1 MMGQQGS
8 IPVILLKEGTRR
20 DRGKDAQSNNIAAA
34 KAVADAV
41 RSTLGPRG
49 MDKMLVDSLGD
60 VTITNDGVTI
70 LKEMDIEHPAAKMI
84 VETAKAQEQEC
95 GDGTTTSVVLAG
107 ELLKKSE
114 SLIEQDVH
122 PTVIANGFK
131 LAATRAKEVIAD
143 IAVDVKPA
151 DAKLLKDIARTSM
164 GSKIV
169 SGHSEKLADIAVK
182 AVTSVADKDASGKLK
197 VDTENIK
204 VEKKH
209 GGTLADTELIDGLVI
224 DKERVH
230 PRMPEHV
237 KNARIALLDCALEI
251 KKTEV
256 EAKISIKS
264 PDQIQKFLAQ
274 EEETL
279 KGMVTKVKKSGANVV
294 LCQKGVDDVVQ
305 YWLAKEG
312 ILASRRLKK
321 SDMDALVRATGGRI
335 VSNLDDLSGKDLGSS
350 DSVEEKKVGD
360 SKMLFVTGTKA
371 SRSLSILV
379 RGGTEHVVDEAERSL
394 NDAIRVVSVAL
405 EDGKCVP
412 GGGAP
417 EVEISLRL
425 KEYAQTVGGREQLA
439 IEAFAEALEIIPW
452 TLAENAGLDAINVLL
467 ELRSA
472 HKGKGKSG
480 FGVNVF
486 SGQVEDMAK
495 LLVYEPTRVK
505 TNAIGSA
512 SEVANMILRIDD
524 VIAAKKGEPPK
535 GGGDEHGGGMPPGMG
550 GMGGM
555 GM

>member
-1 MMGQQGS
+1 MMGQGN
-8 IPVILLKEGTRR
+8 IPVILLREGTKR
-20 DRGKDAQSNNIAAA
+20 DRGKDAQSNNISAA

-70 LKEMDIEHPAAKMI
+70 LKEMDVEHPAAKMI

-114 SLIEQDVH
+114 NLIEQDVH

-131 LAATRAKEVIAD
+131 LAAAKAREVIAEIAIEVKPSDHKLLRD
-143 IAVDVKPA
+143 IAK
-151 DAKLLKDIARTSM
+151 TSM

-169 SGHSEKLADIAVK
+169 SSHSDKLADIAVK
-182 AVTSVADKDASGKLK
+182 AVTSVADKDASGKIK

-209 GGTLADTELIDGLVI
+209 GGTLADTELVDGLVI

-230 PRMPEHV
+230 PRMPEQV
-237 KNARIALLDCALEI
+237 KGAKIALLDCALEI
-251 KKTEV
+251 KKTEI
-256 EAKISIKS
+256 ESKISIKS
-264 PDQIQKFLAQ
+264 PDQIQKFLNQ

-279 KGMVTKVKKSGANVV
+279 KGMVQKVKKSGANVV
-294 LCQKGVDDVVQ
+294 LCQKGIDDVVQ

-321 SDMDALVRATGGRI
+321 SDMDALARATAARI
-335 VSNLDDLSGKDLGSS
+335 VSNLDDLSSKDLGAAGI
-350 DSVEEKKVGD
+350 VEEKKVGD
-360 SKMLFVTGTKA
+360 SKMLYVLGTKEK
-371 SRSLSILV
+371 RSLSIVV

-394 NDAIRVVSVAL
+394 NDAIRVVAVAL
-405 EDGKCVP
+405 EDGKCVA

-417 EVEISLRL
+417 EVEMSLRL
-425 KEYAQTVGGREQLA
+425 KEYAQSVGGREQLA

-486 SGQVEDMAK
+486 NGKVEDMAK
-495 LLVYEPTRVK
+495 LLVFEPTRVK

-524 VIAAKKGEPPK
+524 VIAAKKGEGPPP
-535 GGGDEHGGGMPPGMG
+535 GAGGDHGGMPPGMG